1 VAIKGDGEANYTGV
15 KKVMDMLQENKVN
28 KFNLITNL
36 ERQEVTLKDLPK

>member
-1 VAIKGDGEANYTGV
+1 V

-36 ERQEVTLKDLPK
+36 EKQEVTLKDVPK